1 MIEKKN
7 EVMPVSGIS
16 TKIIF
21 DEDPFLKSINK
32 KKEESENVNSEGITV
47 ILLNDFPELYEKKIL
62 PGGRIVSDDTKTHK
76 PRNLRTFISGVAST
90 AHKSQPLVMAELVV
104 KNHKPENM
112 HTSASEMIL
121 LKHESQALVMTELTA
136 SEIRRNEIRGNE
148 TRTFTPPLPNPQ
160 ASVVV
165 GRTSDTRGA
174 LKQAI
179 SDETMQAT
187 AKRRK
192 QYMPVREHTTEIQ
205 LKSDF
210 TMLNQKP
217 ETQEKKS
224 RASQLPMAERMFQAN
239 AGASAGES
247 TISKKSL
254 DLNYPFLRW
263 SGAHS
268 VKVSSSAT
276 GNLLLLPSDPRAAET
291 LARQLG
297 KLNGYTAELLN
308 PHQDHE
314 QSENRYSQ
322 QDTEEEQE

>member
-1 MIEKKN
+1 MIEKKH

-16 TKIIF
+16 TKMIF

-32 KKEESENVNSEGITV
+32 KKEESKNVDSEGITV

-62 PGGRIVSDDTKTHK
+62 PGGRVFSDDTKTHE
-76 PRNLRTFISGVAST
+76 PRNLRTLISGVAST
-90 AHKSQPLVMAELVV
+90 DHKSQPLVIAELAV

-112 HTSASEMIL
+112 QTFASEMIL

-136 SEIRRNEIRGNE
+136 SEIKRNEIRA
-148 TRTFTPPLPNPQ
+148 FTALLPNPQ
-160 ASVVV
+160 ASVVI
-165 GRTSDTRGA
+165 GRTSDNMGELT
-174 LKQAI
+174 LAI
-179 SDETMQAT
+179 SDKTMQAT

-192 QYMPVREHTTEIQ
+192 QYIPVRDHTTEIQ
-205 LKSDF
+205 LKSEF
-210 TMLNQKP
+210 MMLNQKP
-217 ETQEKKS
+217 EAREKKS
-224 RASQLPMAERMFQAN
+224 RTSKLSMAERMFQAN
-239 AGASAGES
+239 AVASAGES
-247 TISKKSL
+247 TISKRSL

-263 SGAHS
+263 SGVHS

-291 LARQLG
+291 LSRQLG

-314 QSENRYSQ
+314 QSENRHSQ
-322 QDTEEEQE
+322 QDMEEEQE